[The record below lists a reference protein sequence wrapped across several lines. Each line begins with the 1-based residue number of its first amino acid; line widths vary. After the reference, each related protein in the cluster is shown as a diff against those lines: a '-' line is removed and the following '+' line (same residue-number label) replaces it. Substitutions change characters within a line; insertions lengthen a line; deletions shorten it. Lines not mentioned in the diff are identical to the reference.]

1 MKPKIYK
8 REGMKKGIYLLPNLC
23 TSGSLFCGFFSVVK
37 CLSGDFK
44 AAAWAILLAGVFDL
58 LDGRIAR
65 LTKAESEFG
74 IEYDSLVDLASF
86 GLAPGILI
94 YTWSLYNMNK
104 LGWLAAFLFF
114 ACGALRLARFNV
126 QHDDV
131 ELEYFQGL
139 PIPVAAYVLA
149 TYVIFYHHY
158 FTFPPEKSVFL
169 VTLTISLAL
178 LMVSTIRYRS
188 MKVIDINRR
197 NSFFALVLGLVGF
210 VLVAI
215 KPEVTMFV
223 LTLGYVTSGV
233 VEELITL
240 HQSRKF
246 VNKVRERRAE
256 RKLAKKLSV
265 VGGADVYEIIQNQP
279 QASDRKDDNKEENN
293 EG

>member
-1 MKPKIYK
+1 MKGRLGRRK
-8 REGMKKGIYLLPNLC
+8 ESMKKGVYLLPNLC
-23 TSGSLFCGFFSVVK
+23 TSASLFCGFFSVVK
-37 CLSGDFK
+37 SLSGEFT
-44 AAAWAILLAGVFDL
+44 AAAWAILLAGIFDL

-65 LTKAESEFG
+65 LAKAESAFG

-86 GLAPGILI
+86 GLAPGILL
-94 YTWSLYNMNK
+94 YTWSLYGLQK

-149 TYVIFYHHY
+149 TYVIFHHHM
-158 FTFPPEKSVFL
+158 FVFPPEGSVL
-169 VTLTISLAL
+169 LAVMTIVLSL
-178 LMVSTIRYRS
+178 LMVSNIRYRS
-188 MKVIDINRR
+188 MKVIDIKRR
-197 NSFFALVLGLVGF
+197 NSFFALVALVIGI

-215 KPEVTMFV
+215 KPEITMFI
-223 LTLGYVTSGV
+223 LTLGYVASGV

-256 RKLAKKLSV
+256 RREEKRLEV
-265 VGGADVYEIIQNQP
+265 MDGGAEVVHFPKDSE
-279 QASDRKDDNKEENN
+279 SKDDELG